1 MAIMV
6 LLCLCACGSL
16 GGARPGFCDRWQ
28 PLLVVQGLIVLAG
41 VDGAALR
48 AFFKPSLG
56 ALLSLLPPSVFK
68 LHHCR
73 RAGEGSCDACDCCM
87 MGENPSSVELIEAQQ
102 GIDLGARRKRS
113 CQGVRQRADIL
124 Q

>member
-1 MAIMV
+1 M
-6 LLCLCACGSL
+6 
-16 GGARPGFCDRWQ
+16 
-28 PLLVVQGLIVLAG
+28 LAG

-73 RAGEGSCDACDCCM
+73 RAGEGSCDACDCCEFD
-87 MGENPSSVELIEAQQ
+87 ENPTERMM
-102 GIDLGARRKRS
+102 IDRERGVKAAFCTRKRCEKAAS
-113 CQGVRQRADIL
+113 DHAQRQ
-124 Q
+124 

>member
-16 GGARPGFCDRWQ
+16 GLASAIAGVRRAVPGLF
-28 PLLVVQGLIVLAG
+28 VLAG

-56 ALLSLLPPSVFK
+56 AAPALPAADRRFLSCTTVVGRDK
-68 LHHCR
+68 DQMT
-73 RAGEGSCDACDCCM
+73 RAT
-87 MGENPSSVELIEAQQ
+87 
-102 GIDLGARRKRS
+102 GA
-113 CQGVRQRADIL
+113 
-124 Q
+124 